1 MNASSPL
8 SRRSLL
14 ASAGTATAA
23 GAAVLLLAACSTD
36 GSGTGGAADPAA
48 SGAPQAAAGTVVI
61 ALADIPVGGSKAAT
75 IGNDPVLVTQPTA
88 GTVACYSAVCPHQ
101 GCTVG
106 ATGKDFACP
115 CHGSRFDSKT
125 GAVITGP
132 AVTGLTVIKV
142 TISGNSV
149 VTA

>member
-8 SRRSLL
+8 SRRSLITT
-14 ASAGTATAA
+14 AGTATIA
-23 GAAVLLLAACSTD
+23 GASALLLAACSTD
-36 GSGTGGAADPAA
+36 GASAGSAGDPATP
-48 SGAPQAAAGTVVI
+48 SAPKAAAGVVVV
-61 ALADIPVGGSKAAT
+61 ALSEIPVGGTKAAK
-75 IGNDPVLVTQPTA
+75 IGTEPVLLTQPTA
-88 GTVACYSAVCPHQ
+88 GTVVCYSAICPHQ

-106 ATGKDFACP
+106 ATGKEFACP
-115 CHGSRFDSKT
+115 CHGSKFNSQT

-132 AVTGLTVIKV
+132 AVTGLTAIKV